1 MMEEVQRHVFWDV
14 NLVQCLWSKISDFFR
29 GFHLHFTLCLCCCSQ
44 IWACSS
50 ISSLFYFVPQSRLFF
65 ISCYCLRPWRQPL
78 SFPGVGGYQGSC
90 CRESKHAEPDFV
102 FSVGLRF
109 RSQIHFPSPCFGSAS
124 LISFS
129 VRWSFS
135 VPDVA
140 LADVFILRSIFVFC
154 SHAQIFLLRQ
164 VGLGFPAQDLLPLID
179 FKSRGPGFHLPRWVL
194 VPRPWFRFSRTGLS
208 PAVCCPFSSR
218 CLSSFCSWFS
228 PQVQL
233 APPCSCRFGFGGASA
248 CLALCIPA
256 RRFQN
261 RGWIFWLRPC
271 WASLI
276 QIWIEMDCSL
286 FYVLIHI

>member
-1 MMEEVQRHVFWDV
+1 MYFEMLTLFNVYG
-14 NLVQCLWSKISDFFR
+14 SKFLIFFVDFISI
-29 GFHLHFTLCLCCCSQ
+29 LLC
-44 IWACSS
+44 ACVAALRSERV
-50 ISSLFYFVPQSRLFF
+50 LQSRLFFISCLNLVSFF

-179 FKSRGPGFHLPRWVL
+179 FKSCGPGFHLPR
-194 VPRPWFRFSRTGLS
+194 
-208 PAVCCPFSSR
+208 
-218 CLSSFCSWFS
+218 
-228 PQVQL
+228 
-233 APPCSCRFGFGGASA
+233 
-248 CLALCIPA
+248 
-256 RRFQN
+256 
-261 RGWIFWLRPC
+261 
-271 WASLI
+271 
-276 QIWIEMDCSL
+276 
-286 FYVLIHI
+286 